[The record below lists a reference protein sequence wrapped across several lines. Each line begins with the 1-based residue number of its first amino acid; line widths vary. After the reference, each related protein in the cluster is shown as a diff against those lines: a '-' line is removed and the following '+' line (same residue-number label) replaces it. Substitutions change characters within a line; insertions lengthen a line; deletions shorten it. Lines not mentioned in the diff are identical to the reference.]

1 VSIGMRKGRLAGIV
15 GLEMLLMGVIGVIAG
30 VIASLPIV
38 FLGHLRPLRFTGEMA
53 RMYEDYGFEPV
64 MPMLLP
70 DTYYLWQVVVVLLI
84 LAVAIAFSIRKIFKL
99 NVINALRA

>member
-1 VSIGMRKGRLAGIV
+1 
-15 GLEMLLMGVIGVIAG
+15 
-30 VIASLPIV
+30 
-38 FLGHLRPLRFTGEMA
+38 
-53 RMYEDYGFEPV
+53 

-84 LAVAIAFSIRKIFKL
+84 LTFAIAFSVRKIFKL